1 MRPFTLLLLPA
12 ALFAGQVRFA
22 RLGDFEGKV
31 EVQMQAADPWMPAER
46 NLPLAEAAWLRTG
59 PASRLEIELDEGSA
73 WRLGPD
79 SQAEISDYS
88 RFSTGQLVTL
98 LSLDHG
104 VAYFTGEPRG
114 KDSLS
119 LAIPGAQLILTRGA
133 RIRLRAQDS
142 WSELSVIEGSV
153 KVSSPEVEVVLGE
166 GQTIRFDPA
175 SATRLAFSRQIDAM
189 DLDRWSEARDR
200 ALYAPASAGHVP
212 QRDGLADLDRAGE
225 WVQTADLGGVWK
237 PKTPN
242 GWAPFQNGRW
252 RWYDSIGYTWVGDDP
267 WGWLPYHY
275 GRWTRRENLGWVWAP
290 GKSQVFKPGE
300 VYWLRGAKLAG
311 WGPLAPGEE
320 WAPSSAPLQFLAANT
335 TYASW
340 VQDARLIDPV
350 GFTDR
355 PKEPLGVAVFALAL
369 PSPALVAS
377 RLDATRPVLRA
388 GSTAVAPALPGVT
401 YDAPEP
407 PPPDSAVSRP
417 PAVVT
422 NPGVAEAPVVVTDS
436 PDAVPPPPPVVL
448 YPAPVYTGIIVMNPP
463 ENPDY
468 VRRRAPQ
475 TPAQTM
481 PLPSTP
487 VATPAPAAPVVPR
500 AAEGNHRQPG
510 AVPAPVPAPVPVPVP
525 PPPSAP
531 PPPSVLP
538 SQPTQPVQPR
548 PMPLPQIVAPEPVR
562 MAPPPPP
569 APVYTPAPPPAP
581 APVVAPP
588 PPPPPPPARTE
599 PRVEPQP
606 GRKDQ

>member
-1 MRPFTLLLLPA
+1 MRPFTLLLLLLPG

-31 EVQMQAADPWMPAER
+31 EVQLQAADPWMPAER
-46 NLPLAEAAWLRTG
+46 NLPLVEAAWLRTG
-59 PASRLEIELDEGSA
+59 PSSRLEIELDEGSA

-88 RFSTGQLVTL
+88 RLSTGQLVTL

-133 RIRLRAQDS
+133 RIRLLAQDS
-142 WSELSVIEGSV
+142 WSEMSVIEGSV

-166 GQTIRFDPA
+166 GQTIHLDPTNT
-175 SATRLAFSRQIDAM
+175 TRLAFSRQIDAM
-189 DLDRWSEARDR
+189 DLDRWSEERDR
-200 ALYAPASAGHVP
+200 ALYAPASGGHVP
-212 QRDGLADLDRAGE
+212 ERHGLADLDRAGE
-225 WVQTADLGGVWK
+225 WVQTADLGDVWK

-242 GWAPFQNGRW
+242 GWSPFQNGRW

-320 WAPSSAPLQFLAANT
+320 WAPSSAPLQFLAADT

-340 VQDARLIDPV
+340 VQDARLIDPA

-377 RLDATRPVLRA
+377 RLDTIRPVLRA
-388 GSTAVAPALPGVT
+388 GRTAVNPVLPGVT
-401 YDAPEP
+401 YDAPAP
-407 PPPDSAVSRP
+407 PPPDSAVGRP
-417 PAVVT
+417 PAVVA
-422 NPGVAEAPVVVTDS
+422 NPGVAEAPVLVTDS
-436 PDAVPPPPPVVL
+436 PDAAPPQPLPPVVL

-475 TPAQTM
+475 TSVQTAT

-487 VATPAPAAPVVPR
+487 VATPAPASPVVPR
-500 AAEGNHRQPG
+500 GVGAGDNHRLPG
-510 AVPAPVPAPVPVPVP
+510 VVPVAFPAPVAVPVSQQPA
-525 PPPSAP
+525 AP
-531 PPPSVLP
+531 PPPSVP
-538 SQPTQPVQPR
+538 RSQPTPPVQPR
-548 PMPLPQIVAPEPVR
+548 PMPLPQTVPEPVR
-562 MAPPPPP
+562 VAPP
-569 APVYTPAPPPAP
+569 APAPAP

-588 PPPPPPPARTE
+588 QPKS
-599 PRVEPQP
+599 EPQP